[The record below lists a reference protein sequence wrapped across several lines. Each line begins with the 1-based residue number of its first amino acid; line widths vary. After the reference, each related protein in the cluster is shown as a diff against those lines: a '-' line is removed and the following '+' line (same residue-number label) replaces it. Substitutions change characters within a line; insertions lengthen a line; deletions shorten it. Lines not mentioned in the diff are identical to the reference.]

1 MHSFLNFV
9 PIHLLNAC
17 LAETNIKDFFSQ
29 LNISHLIVGL
39 HQGEPDELNQ
49 GEPGNLE
56 IRQIQPSFN
65 QYYGRKIKKSEL
77 RNSTK

>member
-1 MHSFLNFV
+1 M
-9 PIHLLNAC
+9 
-17 LAETNIKDFFSQ
+17 
-29 LNISHLIVGL
+29 IVGL